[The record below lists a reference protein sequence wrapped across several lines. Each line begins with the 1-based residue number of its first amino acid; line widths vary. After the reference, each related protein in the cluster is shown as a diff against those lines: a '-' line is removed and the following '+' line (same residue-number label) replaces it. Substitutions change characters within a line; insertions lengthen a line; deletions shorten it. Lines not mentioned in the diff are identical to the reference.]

1 MKALQIVYNLLRD
14 KVPELHLVR
23 LKALMVTVEAALKK
37 PMLSISWLGRTI
49 KSRAFVKHRIK
60 RVDRLVGNPHL
71 NEDRMGI
78 QMAVARFLVRYVAQP
93 VVLIDWTDLTPDQEW
108 HLLRASLP
116 VKGRGLTLYEEVHP
130 QSKYGNRRIQSSFL
144 NRLKDILPKDVRPII
159 IGDAGFHVPFY
170 RKVEK
175 LGWHWI
181 GRIEGRD
188 YISWLAEPDQ
198 WERATD
204 LYAKATAYPKRLGTV
219 NWVRSNPLR
228 ADLVLWKHLPKG
240 RKARNRMGEADH
252 SHHSRKHAKRAQT
265 PWLLVAAPSLGACAA
280 RQITNYYALRMQE
293 EEGFR
298 DTKSIR
304 YGAGWE
310 VSQSQ
315 DPQRIANLLLIADLA
330 TLVLWMVGFTADRRG
345 ETKHL
350 QVNTIKNRSVLSLVF
365 EGRTV
370 LNSTPLR
377 FGIKELKESIRWL
390 GEYYQGIHAEVV
402 TP

>member
-1 MKALQIVYNLLRD
+1 MD
-14 KVPELHLVR
+14 
-23 LKALMVTVEAALKK
+23 
-37 PMLSISWLGRTI
+37 
-49 KSRAFVKHRIK
+49 
-60 RVDRLVGNPHL
+60 
-71 NEDRMGI
+71 
-78 QMAVARFLVRYVAQP
+78 
-93 VVLIDWTDLTPDQEW
+93 
-108 HLLRASLP
+108 
-116 VKGRGLTLYEEVHP
+116 
-130 QSKYGNRRIQSSFL
+130 
-144 NRLKDILPKDVRPII
+144 
-159 IGDAGFHVPFY
+159 
-170 RKVEK
+170 K
-175 LGWHWI
+175 LGWHWV

-188 YISWLAEPDQ
+188 YVSWPAAPDQ

-204 LYAKATAYPKRLGTV
+204 LYARATAFPKRLGTV

-228 ADLVLWKHLPKG
+228 ADLVLWKRLPKV
-240 RKARNRMGEADH
+240 RKARGRKGKADR
-252 SHHSRKHAKRAQT
+252 SHHSLKHAERAKT
-265 PWLLVAAPSLGACAA
+265 PWLLVAAPSLGRCTA

-330 TLVLWMVGFTADRRG
+330 TLVLWMVGFAADRRG

-390 GEYYQGIHAEVV
+390 GEYYKGIHAEVV